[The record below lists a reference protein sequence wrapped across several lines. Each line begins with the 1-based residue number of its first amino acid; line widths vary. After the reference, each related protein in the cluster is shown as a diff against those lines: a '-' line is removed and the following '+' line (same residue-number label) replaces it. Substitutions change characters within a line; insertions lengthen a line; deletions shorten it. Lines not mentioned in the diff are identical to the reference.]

1 MAKAELKQIVKLFKD
16 ENITGIQAVSLE
28 TDPEQKFWLTI
39 QHAGN
44 EISLSLDNWEKLT
57 ELVDNAKKILNINK

>member
-1 MAKAELKQIVKLFKD
+1 MAKAELKQTVKPFKD
-16 ENITGIQAVSLE
+16 EDFTTTQAVTLE

-44 EISLSLDNWEKLT
+44 EISLSLDNWDKLT
-57 ELVDNAKKILNINK
+57 ELVNNAKKLLKIK

>member
-1 MAKAELKQIVKLFKD
+1 MAKAELKQTVKQFHDKD
-16 ENITGIQAVSLE
+16 TKANQLVILE

-57 ELVDNAKKILNINK
+57 ELVNNAKQLLKIK